1 MSTKLASA
9 EPAETGTSQHTNGKD
24 EAIMAILG
32 SLSTLD
38 YERQRQDLADQLGVR
53 MSFLDKCYDEQRRRL
68 CQSEVLETFM
78 EPVEPWDTPVDGAEL
93 LDDLAETFNRYVL
106 LPNGGEETCALWSL
120 HTHAY
125 DCFPVSPYLCITS
138 PTPECGKTTLTAVF
152 EAVVANPIQASNISS
167 AAVYRAIER
176 WHPTLIVDEADTFLR
191 DNDELRGILN
201 AGHRRNTFVIRVE
214 GDDHEPRRFSV
225 WCPKVIA
232 MIGKPHPTLSSR
244 SIMIDL
250 KRKTMMEKRERFT
263 ERGVNDDLARKCVRW
278 VADNES
284 KLRSHQASLPETL
297 SNRTADNWI
306 PLITIA
312 DLAGGEWPDTARQLA
327 ATAAARKDGDV
338 TSVLLLQAIRDIFE
352 EKNTDRLSSEDIVT
366 RLTNSEGSPWPEY
379 RNGKPIS
386 MNQVANLLKDYKVH
400 SKQVRFG
407 SATRKG
413 YMREDFRDAFKRYLK

>member
-1 MSTKLASA
+1 
-9 EPAETGTSQHTNGKD
+9 
-24 EAIMAILG
+24 
-32 SLSTLD
+32 
-38 YERQRQDLADQLGVR
+38 
-53 MSFLDKCYDEQRRRL
+53 
-68 CQSEVLETFM
+68 
-78 EPVEPWDTPVDGAEL
+78 
-93 LDDLAETFNRYVL
+93 
-106 LPNGGEETCALWSL
+106 
-120 HTHAY
+120 
-125 DCFPVSPYLCITS
+125 VSPYLSITS
-138 PTPECGKTTLTAVF
+138 PTPECGKTTLTAVIQ
-152 EAVVANPIQASNISS
+152 AVSANPIQASNISS

-244 SIMIDL
+244 SIIIDL
-250 KRKTMMEKRERFT
+250 KRKTMMEKTERFT

-284 KLRSHQASLPETL
+284 KLRSHQASLPDSL

-338 TSVLLLQAIRDIFE
+338 TSVLLLRAIRDIFD
-352 EKNTDRLSSEDIVT
+352 EKNSDRLSSEDIVT
-366 RLTNSEGSPWPEY
+366 RLANSEGSPWPEY